1 VQIGAVRIGLRCGLG
16 INADEFI
23 LPEKLFLVMFK
34 YVLFGFVVFLT
45 SCTTKDNL
53 QKVIVQREEKSLN
66 GLRNNFKIYTNKKRF
81 YPQVA

>member
-45 SCTTKDNL
+45 SCTTKDL
-53 QKVIVQREEKSLN
+53 RESAEGDSSKR
-66 GLRNNFKIYTNKKRF
+66 GEIPEWFKEQFQDLYK
-81 YPQVA
+81 